1 MSKLE
6 YIFETDCHRVS
17 SLRANDRPWK
27 TCIWEKLFTSKP
39 KKERRS
45 RTKALVTWK
54 MPKLAQK
61 LEQRTSGRFYVAVGL
76 FSINRSHTAVGR
88 QNVVR
93 TSVTHSPASRVSLF
107 GSYHIF
113 YFNGELLL
121 NRHTTTW
128 NLFVKCCFLITG
140 FE

>member
-6 YIFETDCHRVS
+6 YIFETDCHCVS

-76 FSINRSHTAVGR
+76 FSIKRSHTAVGR
-88 QNVVR
+88 QNFVR

-107 GSYHIF
+107 WFLPHF
-113 YFNGELLL
+113 
-121 NRHTTTW
+121 
-128 NLFVKCCFLITG
+128 LFQW
-140 FE
+140 